1 VEASLHIY
9 WEGYGTMN
17 VVANET
23 LMKFGLIKDKNNSK
37 LKEIFKNNS
46 KLKEVHID
54 IYPDNPLVA
63 SSEPF
68 MLLLRTIENN
78 VITLTDEDRLI
89 FQRNDGYG
97 TYFINIL
104 FSKIADSYYKT
115 SEDFFE
121 FILNIQNIY
130 YRITVLN

>member
-1 VEASLHIY
+1 MDVI
-9 WEGYGTMN
+9 T
-17 VVANET
+17 NET
-23 LMKFGLIKDKNNSK
+23 LMKFGLVKDNNNSK

-54 IYPDNPLVA
+54 IYPDNPLIT

-78 VITLTDEDRLI
+78 VITLIDEDRFI

-97 TYFINIL
+97 TYFINVL
-104 FSKIADSYYKT
+104 FSKITECYYKA
-115 SEDFFE
+115 SEGFFE

>member
-1 VEASLHIY
+1 MDVI
-9 WEGYGTMN
+9 T
-17 VVANET
+17 NEI
-23 LMKFGLIKDKNNSK
+23 LMKFGLTKDNNNSK

-54 IYPDNPLVA
+54 IYPDNPLIA

-78 VITLTDEDRLI
+78 VTTLIDEDRFI
-89 FQRNDGYG
+89 FQRNDGHG
-97 TYFINIL
+97 TYFINVL
-104 FSKIADSYYKT
+104 FSKITECYYK
-115 SEDFFE
+115 SYEGFFE

>member
-1 VEASLHIY
+1 
-9 WEGYGTMN
+9 
-17 VVANET
+17 
-23 LMKFGLIKDKNNSK
+23 MKFGLAKDNNNSK

-54 IYPDNPLVA
+54 IYPDNPLIT

-78 VITLTDEDRLI
+78 AAVLIDNDRIVLK
-89 FQRNDGYG
+89 RDDTYG
-97 TYFINIL
+97 TYFMNIL
-104 FSKIADSYYKT
+104 FSKITECYYKT
-115 SEDFFE
+115 FDNFSE